1 MGENIYLRKATSE
14 DMKMLFDW
22 ANDEDVRRNS
32 FNSNKITWEEHKV
45 WFERLMKD
53 ENQYQYI
60 LMVDNIPAGQ
70 IRLNCVD
77 GKAEIGYSIAP
88 KYRGRGLGTKII
100 ELAKEETEANIKE
113 INMLV
118 AKVKPENAA
127 SEKCFERCHFLN
139 KYNYYELEL
148 TNISGGART
157 NRLVCGFGLSC
168 QVMAA

>member
-1 MGENIYLRKATSE
+1 
-14 DMKMLFDW
+14 
-22 ANDEDVRRNS
+22 
-32 FNSNKITWEEHKV
+32 
-45 WFERLMKD
+45 MKD

-88 KYRGRGLGTKII
+88 EYRGRGFGTKII

-113 INMLV
+113 IYMLV

-127 SEKCFERCHFLN
+127 SEKCFKNCN
-139 KYNYYELEL
+139 YKNVYNCYELV
-148 TNISGGART
+148 IDR
-157 NRLVCGFGLSC
+157 R
-168 QVMAA
+168 